1 MGLMP
6 VLMYKSLY
14 SGNVEEMKAQNI
26 MDCIEC
32 GCCAYTCPA
41 SVPLVLGFRS
51 GKHIIRNAAAAAA
64 AKK

>member
-1 MGLMP
+1 MKLMP
-6 VLMYKSLY
+6 VLMYKAML
-14 SGNVEEMKAQNI
+14 SGDPEEVKAANV

-41 SVPLVLGFRS
+41 AVPLVHGFRTA
-51 GKHIIRNAAAAAA
+51 KLAIRAAA

>member
-1 MGLMP
+1 MKLMP
-6 VLMYKSLY
+6 VLMYKAML
-14 SGNVEEMKAQNI
+14 SGDLQEIKDTNL

-41 SVPLVLGFRS
+41 GVPLVQAFRAA
-51 GKHIIRNAAAAAA
+51 KLKIREAAAA

>member
-6 VLMYKSLY
+6 VLMYKSTY
-14 SGNVEEMKAQNI
+14 TGDPEEMKSVH
-26 MDCIEC
+26 MLDCIEC

-41 SVPLVLGFRS
+41 SVPLVLAFRAA
-51 GKHIIRNAAAAAA
+51 KHRIREAAA

>member
-1 MGLMP
+1 
-6 VLMYKSLY
+6 
-14 SGNVEEMKAQNI
+14 

-41 SVPLVLGFRS
+41 SVPLVLAFRS
-51 GKHIIRNAAAAAA
+51 AKHILRNAQ

>member
-1 MGLMP
+1 MRLVP
-6 VLMYKSLY
+6 VLLYKALMTCD
-14 SGNVEEMKAQNI
+14 VEEMKNTNL

-32 GCCAYTCPA
+32 GCCAYNCPA

-51 GKHIIRNAAAAAA
+51 GKQKMRDAAAAAA

>member
-1 MGLMP
+1 MKLMP
-6 VLMYKSLY
+6 VLMYKALFT
-14 SGNVEEMKAQNI
+14 NDPEEMKEVNM

-51 GKHIIRNAAAAAA
+51 GKQILRNAAA
-64 AKK
+64 KK